1 MNEPIR
7 KKNIPSSSQ
16 QTGANNTLAGNLATD
31 SGNTSSKEKTDFSSD
46 LDKVDKRRYIYTVLI
61 GDNIELSNIS
71 GDFIGRPYLN
81 ISSYQHNTFSAV
93 INDPDGTIFSK
104 LSGQMTVIVKIGFAP
119 GNGNPPVTIEKFR
132 GKLFHTGIKKPTG
145 CIILAVDEAYNLQ
158 TNISPGIIPTST
170 PVETPPSESNTST
183 SQIVVSSFTGGASFY
198 GGGDGFD
205 GKKTA
210 NGEIFNANKLTAAH
224 KTLPFG
230 TMVKVT
236 NSKNGKSV
244 VVRINDRGPYI
255 GGRVIDL
262 SRAAAAQIGMIESGV
277 AQVKAEVLG
286 KSSSQKTQPQT
297 DPKIQKMIDDKTRAT
312 SNPKQVNK
320 TTTEVIAKDAGNS
333 FAINSSSSS
342 TKPGNVNLQ
351 QSGMN
356 KAATEAYLQG
366 DVLVSNGKTLEQV
379 APGQASA
386 TDLILDY
393 ATSREAF
400 INVNITKKTGLQLQ
414 SGYGAVTVMGWNTN
428 NKEVVGAT
436 VVTPLDPPPHPTG
449 IIQVSDWAKI
459 KLNEPI
465 FAGCVY
471 TWADA
476 TKNGTRVPTKEIMGR
491 IVAIAQVIQ
500 GYTDKTV
507 GKGKKWTI
515 TSWYRTPEANRRCG
529 GAKNSRHLYGDAVD
543 FIFPGA
549 WDLYA
554 KLNNSWNG
562 GVARKRGE
570 FVHIDLGSKRRW
582 EY

>member
-1 MNEPIR
+1 MNEPIK
-7 KKNIPSSSQ
+7 KKNTPSSLQ
-16 QTGANNTLAGNLATD
+16 QPGANNTLAGKLAAD
-31 SGNTSSKEKTDFSSD
+31 LGNTSSKKEPDFSSD
-46 LDKVDKRRYIYTVLI
+46 LDKVDKRRYIYTVSI
-61 GDNIELSNIS
+61 GDSIELSNIG

-93 INDPDGTIFSK
+93 INDPGGTIFSK

-119 GNGNPPVTIEKFR
+119 GNGSPPVTIEKFR

-170 PVETPPSESNTST
+170 PIETPPPESST
-183 SQIVVSSFTGGASFY
+183 PQVVVSSFTGGASFY

-210 NGEIFNANKLTAAH
+210 NGEIFNADKLTAAH

-244 VVRINDRGPYI
+244 VVRINDRGPYAK
-255 GGRVIDL
+255 GRVLDL
-262 SRAAAAQIGMIESGV
+262 SRAAASQIGMIEAGV
-277 AQVKAEVLG
+277 AQVKGEILG
-286 KSSSQKTQPQT
+286 KPSPQKTQPQT
-297 DPKIQKMIDDKTRAT
+297 DPKIQKMISDKNRAT
-312 SNPKQVNK
+312 SSPVQVNK

-333 FAINSSSSS
+333 FATTSSSSS
-342 TKPGNVNLQ
+342 TKSGNVNLQ

-379 APGQASA
+379 GPGQASP

-393 ATSREAF
+393 AASREAF
-400 INVNITKKTGLQLQ
+400 VTVNITKKTGLQLQ

-449 IIQVSDWAKI
+449 IVQVPDWGKI

-465 FAGCVY
+465 FPGCIY

-476 TKNGTRVPTKEIMGR
+476 TMNGTRVPTKEIMGR
-491 IVAIAQVIQ
+491 IAAIAQVIQ

-507 GKGKKWTI
+507 AKGKKWTI

-549 WDLYA
+549 WDLYT
-554 KLNNSWNG
+554 KLNSSWNG
-562 GVARKRGE
+562 GVARKQGQ